1 MAYNAE
7 VSKGV
12 ITRLRALEDKLSVL
26 GDKIRFEINNGKGS
40 AEEVEVIEAWSKAKN
55 AAQELEF
62 LVDGITGAESALKTG
77 ELPEFRIETVK
88 ERLERDKISAER
100 KTKSALRIEI
110 GAEQTYNQYKS
121 FKGSSNKESEEE
133 KEEKDRID
141 KELKDKKEKER
152 SAKEQKEKEKK
163 EDTEAKKKEK
173 DKPKVDPEKTTKTTA
188 TTPAE
193 KFEKITKEADRAV
206 AKFNKQIPA
215 IQKDTYDSLQED
227 LRKLDLQNGN
237 IKTTVKNLSLI
248 NSIKNKLNR
257 IILTDGYKSEVKDF
271 ARSFNEIARLQNEY
285 WKGIDKEFKPKSIL
299 KAIREQSISDTVGKL
314 TEAGI
319 GANIAEPIADILRTN
334 ITTGGSYKK
343 LTEQLR
349 ENLVNTQTPGTMEKY
364 IGQITT
370 DAVNQFSN
378 QYTQLV
384 SSDLGYEWF
393 KYDNTDILT
402 TRHFCDAMT
411 DRPYFHISEIPA
423 LLRGEGL
430 TYLDKKTGD
439 RKPVEIYAKTSL
451 PYGMIP
457 GTDASNFFIRRGG
470 YRCGHSIRPVNER
483 QVPEADKDRVFVT
496 SAYIAWKNANK

>member
-1 MAYNAE
+1 MADF
-7 VSKGV
+7 SDILK
-12 ITRLRALEDKLSVL
+12 
-26 GDKIRFEINNGKGS
+26 KINDSISNMNK
-40 AEEVEVIEAWSKAKN
+40 
-55 AAQELEF
+55 
-62 LVDGITGAESALKTG
+62 
-77 ELPEFRIETVK
+77 RIP
-88 ERLERDKISAER
+88 S
-100 KTKSALRIEI
+100 
-110 GAEQTYNQYKS
+110 
-121 FKGSSNKESEEE
+121 
-133 KEEKDRID
+133 
-141 KELKDKKEKER
+141 
-152 SAKEQKEKEKK
+152 
-163 EDTEAKKKEK
+163 
-173 DKPKVDPEKTTKTTA
+173 
-188 TTPAE
+188 
-193 KFEKITKEADRAV
+193 
-206 AKFNKQIPA
+206 
-215 IQKDTYDSLQED
+215 IQKDIYDSLQED
-227 LRKLDLQNGN
+227 LRKLDLQNGK
-237 IKTTVKNLSLI
+237 IKATVKNLSLI

-271 ARSFNEIARLQNEY
+271 AKSFNEIAALQNEY

-334 ITTGGSYKK
+334 ITTGGSYKA

-393 KYDNTDILT
+393 KYDNTDIVN

-411 DRPYFHISEIPA
+411 DRPYFHISEVPA

-430 TYLDKKTGD
+430 TYLNKKTGD
-439 RKPVEIYAKTSL
+439 RQPVEIYPKTGL

-483 QVPEADKDRVFVT
+483 QVPQADKDRVFVT
-496 SAYIAWKNANK
+496 SAYIAWKEANS

>member
-1 MAYNAE
+1 MADF
-7 VSKGV
+7 SDILK
-12 ITRLRALEDKLSVL
+12 
-26 GDKIRFEINNGKGS
+26 KINDSISNMNK
-40 AEEVEVIEAWSKAKN
+40 
-55 AAQELEF
+55 
-62 LVDGITGAESALKTG
+62 
-77 ELPEFRIETVK
+77 RIP
-88 ERLERDKISAER
+88 S
-100 KTKSALRIEI
+100 
-110 GAEQTYNQYKS
+110 
-121 FKGSSNKESEEE
+121 
-133 KEEKDRID
+133 
-141 KELKDKKEKER
+141 
-152 SAKEQKEKEKK
+152 
-163 EDTEAKKKEK
+163 
-173 DKPKVDPEKTTKTTA
+173 
-188 TTPAE
+188 
-193 KFEKITKEADRAV
+193 
-206 AKFNKQIPA
+206 
-215 IQKDTYDSLQED
+215 IQKVIYDSLQDD
-227 LRKLDLQNGN
+227 LRKLDLQNGK
-237 IKTTVKNLSLI
+237 IKATVKNLSLI

-271 ARSFNEIARLQNEY
+271 AKSFNEIASLQNDY
-285 WKGIDKEFKPKSIL
+285 WKGIDKEFKPKAIL

-334 ITTGGSYKK
+334 ITTGGSYKD

-402 TRHFCDAMT
+402 TRPFCDAMT
-411 DRPYFHISEIPA
+411 DRPYFHVSEIPA

-430 TYLDKKTGD
+430 TYLNKKTGK
-439 RKPVEIYAKTSL
+439 REPVSIYEKTGL
-451 PYGMIP
+451 PSGMIP

-483 QVPEADKDRVFVT
+483 QVPQADKDRVFVT
-496 SAYIAWKNANK
+496 AAYISWKNANK

>member
-1 MAYNAE
+1 MALDIAKLKATLQRLEVLRDRLQARITQVRQIMGGNTGEVVAVADIWGSVKDYTAKLFEVNQSIDIHAE
-7 VSKGV
+7 NVKDGIPEHLKERV
-12 ITRLRALEDKLSVL
+12 AENHERTLKRAENLLRQSSRFINKAEAELNSPLPKSDKKKKEDKD
-26 GDKIRFEINNGKGS
+26 DKVRE
-40 AEEVEVIEAWSKAKN
+40 
-55 AAQELEF
+55 
-62 LVDGITGAESALKTG
+62 D
-77 ELPEFRIETVK
+77 
-88 ERLERDKISAER
+88 
-100 KTKSALRIEI
+100 
-110 GAEQTYNQYKS
+110 
-121 FKGSSNKESEEE
+121 
-133 KEEKDRID
+133 KEEKDRM
-141 KELKDKKEKER
+141 
-152 SAKEQKEKEKK
+152 AKEQKEREKK
-163 EDTEAKKKEK
+163 EAEEAKKKEK
-173 DKPKVDPEKTTKTTA
+173 DKPRAEPEKTKTSA

-227 LRKLDLQNGN
+227 LRKLDLQDGR

-271 ARSFNEIARLQNEY
+271 AKSFNEIATLQNEY
-285 WKGIDKEFKPKSIL
+285 WKSINKDFKPRSIL
-299 KAIREQSISDTVGKL
+299 KAIREQAISDTVGKL

-319 GANIAEPIADILRTN
+319 GANIAEPISDILRTN

-402 TRHFCDAMT
+402 TRPFCDAMT
-411 DRPYFHISEIPA
+411 DRPYFHISEVPA

-430 TYLDKKTGD
+430 TYLDKKTGK
-439 RKPVEIYAKTSL
+439 REPVMIYEKTGL
-451 PYGMIP
+451 PSGMIP

-483 QVPEADKDRVFVT
+483 QVPQADKDRVFAT
-496 SAYIAWKNANK
+496 AAYIAWKSANK

>member
-1 MAYNAE
+1 MALDIAKLKATLQRLEALRDRLQARITQVRQIMGGNTGEVVAVADIWGSVKDYTAKLFEVNQSIDIHAE
-7 VSKGV
+7 NEKIGIPEDQKERVAANYGR
-12 ITRLRALEDKLSVL
+12 TLQRGENLLRQASRFINKAEAELNRPLPKSDKKKKDDKEQEDK
-26 GDKIRFEINNGKGS
+26 
-40 AEEVEVIEAWSKAKN
+40 
-55 AAQELEF
+55 
-62 LVDGITGAESALKTG
+62 
-77 ELPEFRIETVK
+77 
-88 ERLERDKISAER
+88 
-100 KTKSALRIEI
+100 
-110 GAEQTYNQYKS
+110 
-121 FKGSSNKESEEE
+121 
-133 KEEKDRID
+133 
-141 KELKDKKEKER
+141 
-152 SAKEQKEKEKK
+152 KEKEKK
-163 EDTEAKKKEK
+163 ESEEAKKKEK
-173 DKPKVDPEKTTKTTA
+173 DKPRAEAEKTKSSA

-227 LRKLDLQNGN
+227 LRKLELKDGK
-237 IKTTVKNLSLI
+237 IKTTIKNLSLI

-257 IILTDGYKSEVKDF
+257 IILTDGYKSEVKEF
-271 ARSFNEIARLQNEY
+271 AKSFNEIASLQNEY
-285 WKGIDKEFKPKSIL
+285 WKSINNDFKPRAIL

-402 TRHFCDAMT
+402 TRPFCDAMT
-411 DRPYFHISEIPA
+411 DRPYFHISEVPA
-423 LLRGEGL
+423 LLRAEGL
-430 TYLDKKTGD
+430 TYLNKKTGE
-439 RKPVEIYAKTSL
+439 RQPVLIYEKTGL
-451 PYGMIP
+451 PSGMIP

-483 QVPEADKDRVFVT
+483 QVPQADKDRAYAT
-496 SAYIAWKNANK
+496 SAYKAWKSANS